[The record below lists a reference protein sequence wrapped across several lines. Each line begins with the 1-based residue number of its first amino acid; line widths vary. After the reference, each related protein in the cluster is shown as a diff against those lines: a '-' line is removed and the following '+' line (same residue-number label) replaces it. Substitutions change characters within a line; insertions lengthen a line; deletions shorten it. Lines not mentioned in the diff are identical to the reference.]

1 MHAVSF
7 HIEFRKKKK
16 AQKRKKNLEKNA
28 FDEDY
33 MRVKRKRESE
43 RETDD
48 LNKISPIAKEKKI
61 CTWKL
66 KKRRERAGEKKKEK
80 KRVEKPAN

>member
-48 LNKISPIAKEKKI
+48 LNKISPIAKEK
-61 CTWKL
+61 
-66 KKRRERAGEKKKEK
+66 
-80 KRVEKPAN
+80 